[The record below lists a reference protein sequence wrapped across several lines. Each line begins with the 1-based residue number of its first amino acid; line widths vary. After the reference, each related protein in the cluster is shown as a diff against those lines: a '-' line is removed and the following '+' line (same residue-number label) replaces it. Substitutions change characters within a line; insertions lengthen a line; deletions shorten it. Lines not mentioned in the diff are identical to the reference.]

1 MRDRKQDEGTAAARD
16 GKRYQEVLAMEP
28 VYLKIRQVETGNN
41 IRELFRQNGYSVKD
55 VQQAMG
61 FNSPQAVYKWLSG
74 QSLPSV
80 DSLLILSRIL
90 HTSIEDILVVD
101 EDAAMSG
108 AAA

>member
-1 MRDRKQDEGTAAARD
+1 MRDRKRAEGTAASRD

-101 EDAAMSG
+101 GDAAMPG